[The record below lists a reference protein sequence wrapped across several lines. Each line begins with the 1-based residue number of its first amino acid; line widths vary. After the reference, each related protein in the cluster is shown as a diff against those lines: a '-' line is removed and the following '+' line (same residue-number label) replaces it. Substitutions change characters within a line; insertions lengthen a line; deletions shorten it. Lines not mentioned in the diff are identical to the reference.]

1 MKCELELMMVGMS
14 PEQQQAI
21 RDKADRM
28 EAYFDTA
35 GVLFMKDKDEQ
46 WVDGIFDDGESE
58 SDLVKLEREYKQG
71 SGKDKV
77 NMYKMQKDKSCKLKE
92 GWDGKRLSEGW
103 EL

>member
-1 MKCELELMMVGMS
+1 MKELEIMLQGLP

-28 EAYFDTA
+28 EAYFNTA

-46 WVDGIFDDGESE
+46 WVDGIFDEG
-58 SDLVKLEREYKQG
+58 DLEEYLTKV
-71 SGKDKV
+71 DKGV
-77 NMYKMQKDKSCKLKE
+77 
-92 GWDGKRLSEGW
+92 

>member
-28 EAYFDTA
+28 ELYFNTA

-46 WVDGIFDDGESE
+46 WVDGIFDEGESE
-58 SDLVKLEREYKQG
+58 EYLTKV
-71 SGKDKV
+71 DKGV
-77 NMYKMQKDKSCKLKE
+77 QL
-92 GWDGKRLSEGW
+92 
-103 EL
+103 

>member
-28 EAYFDTA
+28 EAYFNTA

-46 WVDGIFDDGESE
+46 WVDGIFDEGESE
-58 SDLVKLEREYKQG
+58 EYLTKV
-71 SGKDKV
+71 DKGV
-77 NMYKMQKDKSCKLKE
+77 QL
-92 GWDGKRLSEGW
+92 
-103 EL
+103 